1 MKLGII
7 MPPEAASL
15 ERAKDLGLEFVEF
28 DCNPED
34 FFGLPVKELAAR
46 QEAIKEASQRTGVE
60 VGAVGRWASRILD
73 KNGDVIPQE
82 WENVLAVMDFGQY
95 LGAKH
100 YLCSVAYVEELS
112 YYKNITA
119 AIKVLNQMVA
129 AAAERGMQCS
139 IVNCMMGGNYIRTPE
154 QWKALGRAHH
164 VGHPGPGRRPH
175 RAERHLPA
183 LL

>member
-1 MKLGII
+1 M
-7 MPPEAASL
+7 
-15 ERAKDLGLEFVEF
+15 
-28 DCNPED
+28 
-34 FFGLPVKELAAR
+34 
-46 QEAIKEASQRTGVE
+46 
-60 VGAVGRWASRILD
+60 GRWASRILD

-154 QWKALGRAHH
+154 QWKLVLSEVPGWASNTTPPIALSTAAPRALSGR
-164 VGHPGPGRRPH
+164 GPGVGKPH
-175 RAERHLPA
+175 PVCARQRCHPA
-183 LL
+183 GASEEPTMWPSGIWSPPIRS